1 MNILPRDKQI
11 TIISA
16 LTEGCSI
23 RAIERMTGVHRDTI
37 MRLAVRVGNH
47 CVSLM
52 DGIIRNVP
60 AGTVEI
66 DEVWTYVR
74 MKDRQ
79 MIKSRYDGPKDVGS
93 QFVAIAMDRDT
104 KLVIAH
110 DVGKRVPGLAMN
122 VVKAVSE
129 RIVGKPT
136 IITDGWDAY
145 TDAVWHCFRGD
156 GAHFGQLVKTV
167 KESRKPVKEGYQPAK
182 VITCK
187 EYSIFGRPETAGI
200 STSRIER
207 QNWTLRTHVRRL
219 TRLSNGFS
227 RKLENLVA
235 AIALHFAAYNLT
247 KRHAALGMTPA
258 MAAGIADKVWTISDL
273 VPV

>member
-11 TIISA
+11 TIIST

-37 MRLAVRVGNH
+37 MRLAVRVGRH
-47 CVSLM
+47 CGELM
-52 DGIIRNVP
+52 QAIIANVP

-66 DEVWTYVR
+66 DEVWTYVGK
-74 MKDRQ
+74 KDRQ
-79 MIKSRYDGPKDVGS
+79 MIKSRYDAPPELGS
-93 QFVAIAMDRDT
+93 QFVAVAMDRDT

-110 DVGKRVPGLAMN
+110 NVGKRVPGLAFS
-122 VVKAVSE
+122 VVEAVSK

-136 IITDGWDAY
+136 IVTDGWDAY
-145 TDAVWHCFRGD
+145 TDAVARYFGSA

-167 KESRKPVKEGYQPAK
+167 KEGKKPVKEGYAPAK
-182 VITCK
+182 VVTCK
-187 EYSIFGRPETAGI
+187 EYSIFGSPERVGI

-235 AIALHFAAYNLT
+235 AITLHFAAYNFT
-247 KRHAALGMTPA
+247 KKHAALGVTPA
-258 MAAGIADKVWTISDL
+258 MAAGLATRKWEVSDL
-273 VPV
+273 VP